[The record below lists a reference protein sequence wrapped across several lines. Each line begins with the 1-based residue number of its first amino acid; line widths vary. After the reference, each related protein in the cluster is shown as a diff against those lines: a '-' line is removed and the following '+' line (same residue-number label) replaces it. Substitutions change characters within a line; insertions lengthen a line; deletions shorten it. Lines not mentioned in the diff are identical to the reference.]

1 MDGSQAVSRMT
12 CVYIYSYFFSFV
24 LCQYWCNSI
33 LYLCHFENVP
43 FSISWNYFLFT
54 YTSSCFSAFHLSY
67 NMLLNQLR
75 CEDGD
80 PESLLR
86 NSFYQF
92 QADRALP
99 DLEVG
104 INRVDVQYLLCLWS
118 FPVKR
123 IFK

>member
-1 MDGSQAVSRMT
+1 MT
-12 CVYIYSYFFSFV
+12 DQ
-24 LCQYWCNSI
+24 L
-33 LYLCHFENVP
+33 LAFENMMKMPLFP
-43 FSISWNYFLFT
+43 FLGIAFYLLFT
-54 YTSSCFSAFHLSY
+54 PFCSSAFHLSY

-80 PESLLR
+80 PENLLR

-104 INRVDVQYLLCLWS
+104 HYRGEMCLCLFS
-118 FPVKR
+118 
-123 IFK
+123 